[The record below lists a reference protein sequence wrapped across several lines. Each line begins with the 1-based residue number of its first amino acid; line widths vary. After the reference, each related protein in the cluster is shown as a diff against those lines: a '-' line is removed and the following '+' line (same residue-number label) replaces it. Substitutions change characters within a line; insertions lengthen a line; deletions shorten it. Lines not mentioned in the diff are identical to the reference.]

1 MVGSVA
7 ERESPDATLRAAT
20 RIERI
25 WRGEAGPGGAF
36 LAAMLT
42 PFEFAYRI
50 VAGAYHGAYTKGL
63 RRQHRLAVPVVS
75 VGNIAVGGTGKTP
88 VTRWVVEELRRRGAR
103 PAVLH
108 GGYAADEPELHR
120 AWYPDVPVVVERDR
134 VAGGARAIAA
144 GADVVV
150 LDDGFQHRRL
160 ARDLDLVLVAAEDW
174 TARTR
179 LLPRGPW
186 REPLAA
192 LRRADVVVVT
202 RRTATAEAAAE
213 VAAAIG
219 RRVAGVEVAQVHLR
233 PAGWLRSRGRAPL
246 DPVGAPEGEALA
258 VAAIARPRDFVAN
271 AVAAGAKVV
280 DTVVYR
286 DHHAYDEHDV
296 RRIVDAASGRPIVT
310 TAKDAVKLAPLVPE
324 LDFWILEQGVT
335 IEAGAHVLE
344 RRLDALA
351 R

>member
-1 MVGSVA
+1 MAGSGA
-7 ERESPDATLRAAT
+7 ERMPPSAMPRAAT

-25 WRGEAGPGGAF
+25 WRGEAGAGGV
-36 LAAMLT
+36 LLGAALT
-42 PFEFAYRI
+42 PFEIAYRF
-50 VAGAYHGAYTKGL
+50 VAAAYHGAYTAGL

-108 GGYAADEPELHR
+108 GGYAADEPALHR
-120 AWYPDVPVVVERDR
+120 AWYPDVPVIVERDR
-134 VAGGARAIAA
+134 AAGGARAIVA

-160 ARDLDLVLVAAEDW
+160 TRDLDLVLVAAEDW
-174 TARTR
+174 TSRPR

-186 REPLAA
+186 REPPAA

-202 RRTATAEAAAE
+202 RRTATAEVAAE
-213 VAAAIG
+213 VAAALG
-219 RRVAGVEVAQVHLR
+219 RRAPGADFALVHLC
-233 PAGWLRSRGRAPL
+233 PAGWLRSRGPMGME
-246 DPVGAPEGEALA
+246 PGAPPDGEAVA
-258 VAAIARPRDFVAN
+258 VTAIARPRDFVAN
-271 AVAAGAKVV
+271 AVAAGACVV

-286 DHHAYDEHDV
+286 DHHAYDDADV
-296 RRIVDAASGRPIVT
+296 RRIMDVAAGRPIVT
-310 TAKDAVKLAPLVPE
+310 TAKDAVKLMRLAPE
-324 LDFWILEQGVT
+324 LDLWILEQGVA
-335 IEAGAHVLE
+335 IEAGGDALE
-344 RRLDALA
+344 RRLDALV